1 MECPEYSIGTI
12 ETEGLDFPPF
22 LITSGEFSGIAFQ
35 VSNMVVED
43 EDGNL
48 SCDLISIETPND
60 SQVHL
65 ETFTQTAV
73 IPIMN
78 DFLVLIAENGMLE
91 GRE

>member
-1 MECPEYSIGTI
+1 MVCPEYSIGTD

-22 LITSGEFSGIAFQ
+22 LVTSGNFAGIAFQ
-35 VSNMVVED
+35 VSNVVVED

-48 SCDLISIETPND
+48 TCDLVSIEIPD
-60 SQVHL
+60 DLQVDL
-65 ETFTQTAV
+65 DTFTQTAV

-78 DFLVLIAENGMLE
+78 DFLILVAENGMLE